1 MNKLRTQLAAEG
13 RVSPEGRFEII
24 AITAGQ
30 GNGWTFS
37 EAALQQSL
45 WLWEGVETFVDHGQ
59 GAGGGRSLRDLG
71 GVCHSPEWDPAQR
84 GIKLQLRTTGPSGP
98 LVEAL
103 AREMLAEADHKP
115 RVGFSA
121 DVVFTADSSQVV
133 QSIRR
138 VLSLDLVFNPARGG
152 AFIRALNAVQT
163 PEPGAGPQA
172 GDRQETNM
180 PEPASVQPPLA
191 PAAPH
196 WGSIPPHYPPAA
208 SGALPAEAELEAVR
222 ALLNAPAEP
231 ARLAQEAE
239 SARALRA
246 QMCGYLLEAGLSSSR
261 LPGPAEEQVR
271 RHFAGR
277 SLNRPN

>member
-1 MNKLRTQLAAEG
+1 M
-13 RVSPEGRFEII
+13 
-24 AITAGQ
+24 
-30 GNGWTFS
+30 
-37 EAALQQSL
+37 
-45 WLWEGVETFVDHGQ
+45 
-59 GAGGGRSLRDLG
+59 
-71 GVCHSPEWDPAQR
+71 
-84 GIKLQLRTTGPSGP
+84 
-98 LVEAL
+98 
-103 AREMLAEADHKP
+103 
-115 RVGFSA
+115 
-121 DVVFTADSSQVV
+121 V

-222 ALLNAPAEP
+222 ALLNTRRRARPAG
-231 ARLAQEAE
+231 AGGRG
-239 SARALRA
+239 ARALRA
-246 QMCGYLLEAGLSSSR
+246 QMCGYLLDAGLAVQPAAGGG
-261 LPGPAEEQVR
+261 PGAVR
-271 RHFAGR
+271 KRFAGQAFEPPR
-277 SLNRPN
+277 LAAAIDDQRALVTALTAGAVVQGPGRIGAMFNDRERLQAAVDDLLGAPRDTASAGLARCSG